1 MLFNTVMT
9 QGALALTAETVSML
23 WQVPV
28 LGMLMVFA
36 VLALLWGVLAIFK
49 LVFVGKSPKEQKSP
63 KAPKAPKEKTPAAK
77 AQSEKKTA
85 PAPDELM
92 AVLSAAVAAEQND
105 AQLVA
110 VLTAAVAAHRAAEGD
125 GGAFRVVSFKRQ
137 GKRAW
142 NSK

>member
-1 MLFNTVMT
+1 MLFNTLMT
-9 QGALALTAETVSML
+9 QGALALTSETLSML

-28 LGMLMVFA
+28 LGMLMVFS

-49 LVFVGKSPKEQKSP
+49 LVFVGKAP
-63 KAPKAPKEKTPAAK
+63 KAQKPPKAPKEKTPAKK
-77 AQSEKKTA
+77 AESEKKAA

-110 VLTAAVAAHRAAEGD
+110 VITAAVAAHRAAEGE